1 MLAVQ
6 LNLDCKK
13 MVVFGNITM
22 GELACDDDL
31 AFGVFRV
38 LTTEYR
44 EVYNLIRMG
53 VRGNNMR
60 HFVRDA
66 ILSGELH
73 VTVGR
78 PDCGIFDAIDLA
90 IVPLKRDRLNI
101 TYVKCQRTYVIKPAV
116 AWLKKDLQAAGVI
129 K

>member
-6 LNLDCKK
+6 LNFEQKK
-13 MVVFGNITM
+13 IAVFGNVTL
-22 GELACDDDL
+22 GEIVCDSEL

-44 EVYNLIRMG
+44 EVYNLIRLG

-60 HFVRDA
+60 YFVRDA

-101 TYVKCQRTYVIKPAV
+101 TYVKCQKTYVIKPAV
-116 AWLKKDLQAAGVI
+116 SWLKKDLQAAGVI